1 MNAQAPW
8 LRARRQ
14 ALGLR
19 QEQVEAATA
28 AAGEHARVTQSYLSK
43 LERGLRPLASLTP
56 ARQDALRRA
65 LELSPSEWAAR
76 TGLGGPLTPPL
87 GEVVGGLE
95 FLRLPVRALASAG
108 WPLGEGD
115 TDVIDAELVPLAEH
129 RSGMLVLEVQ
139 GQSMTAPGGGG
150 IRDGDRI
157 YVDPGDLSLREG
169 RVYVL
174 HVPGSGLVVK
184 RLRRFGEEFWL
195 SSDNPDFPPLHP
207 EQAVVVGRVY
217 YHQPRGQRL

>member
-1 MNAQAPW
+1 MSAQAEW
-8 LRARRQ
+8 LRERRQ

-19 QEQVEAATA
+19 QDQVEAATA

-43 LERGLRPLASLTP
+43 LERGLRPLSSLTP

-65 LELSPSEWAAR
+65 LDLSASEWAAR
-76 TGLGGPLTPPL
+76 SGLSVLLVPL
-87 GEVVGGLE
+87 GDEVTGGLE
-95 FLRLPVRALASAG
+95 FVRLPVRALASAG
-108 WPLGEGD
+108 WPLDESAAG
-115 TDVIDAELVPLAEH
+115 VIDAELVPQAEH

-157 YVDPGDLSLREG
+157 YVDPSDLSLREG

-184 RLRRFGEEFWL
+184 RLRRSGADFWL
-195 SSDNPDFPPLHP
+195 ASDNPEFPPLHP
-207 EQAVVVGRVY
+207 EQATVVGRVY